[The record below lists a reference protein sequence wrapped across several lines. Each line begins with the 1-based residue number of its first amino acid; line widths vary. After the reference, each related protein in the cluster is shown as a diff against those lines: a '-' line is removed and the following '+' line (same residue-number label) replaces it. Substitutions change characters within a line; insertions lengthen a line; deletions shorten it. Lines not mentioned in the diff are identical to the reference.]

1 MFLEILQSLGV
12 DKFKISWMEIVSP
25 NIQKHP
31 LNSSKISLL
40 IFDSIFNFNM
50 FNYYYKINLTITL
63 MFLEILQ
70 LLDID
75 KFEISWME
83 NREPKYSEF
92 QNFCWFLIPFSIL
105 LRSIIT
111 TSYFR
116 LYFVYEE

>member
-1 MFLEILQSLGV
+1 MLDV
-12 DKFKISWMEIVSP
+12 DKFEISWMEIVSQ

-92 QNFCWFLIPFSIL
+92 QNFC
-105 LRSIIT
+105 
-111 TSYFR
+111 
-116 LYFVYEE
+116 

>member
-40 IFDSIFNFNM
+40 IFDSIFNFNK

-63 MFLEILQ
+63 MFLKILQ
-70 LLDID
+70 SLSIN

-83 NREPKYSEF
+83 IVS
-92 QNFCWFLIPFSIL
+92 QNIQKHPLNSSKISLLIPFSI
-105 LRSIIT
+105 
-111 TSYFR
+111 
-116 LYFVYEE
+116 